1 MDIFGRL
8 LPLDPSSHHHACAPL
23 RKQCLSNFASFSL
36 SFLTTLIGLQLPPN
50 LKFLLLYL
58 LSLSTPLFPRLLSL
72 YIFNF
77 TPRLSKQPVSPQL
90 LYLPFLPRLLLLFSH
105 FLLCLQSPCHLYLL
119 HRRSIHPKCPET
131 PAILSSIILDSK
143 NPPPQVLV
151 IAPSS
156 LTTDLMWRIGLQYLL
171 KYSMPDAFYNSNPHY
186 PPPKCYLGTR
196 MGNIALFI
204 TGALGDSDQEEP
216 ILRKLGLFGVGK
228 SAVARSCA
236 EALAPTKNSLPP
248 SSFPARMQTATIL
261 NACLR

>member
-1 MDIFGRL
+1 M
-8 LPLDPSSHHHACAPL
+8 PLSYYFDRATAPTKSEVPAPL
-23 RKQCLSNFASFSL
+23 PPQPQHPPLPPPPIPL
-36 SFLTTLIGLQLPPN
+36 HLQLHTPA
-50 LKFLLLYL
+50 LQAA
-58 LSLSTPLFPRLLSL
+58 SISTTTIPAVPST
-72 YIFNF
+72 IA
-77 TPRLSKQPVSPQL
+77 T
-90 LYLPFLPRLLLLFSH
+90 PFLALPAL
-105 FLLCLQSPCHLYLL
+105 SPV
-119 HRRSIHPKCPET
+119 
-131 PAILSSIILDSK
+131 ALSPVPS
-143 NPPPQVLV
+143 PPPQHTPEMSRNARHLV
-151 IAPSS
+151 FYNPRFKESS
-156 LTTDLMWRIGLQYLL
+156 PTGLQYLL